1 MIFFFFLWSSCANL
15 LLVTTQ
21 TLSSEG
27 IPVIHQQF
35 LYLSISRLPKRLA
48 SLRLPTETQLWL
60 LMSSFLWKYKDV
72 SMLLKNV
79 GHTHLLRRLAAAS
92 GASAGI
98 NEADS
103 IDSGI
108 CFLHNNSVCEFEMG
122 FSRKGLQH
130 PWALGHNYNYRCGT
144 DSRRGWAHT
153 KKKEGLLCWIIYLL
167 RRTKSRRIN
176 KRVTM

>member
-1 MIFFFFLWSSCANL
+1 MLIYFWWLPRLSPLPHAYNTSAGPSSQYQPPFQC
-15 LLVTTQ
+15 
-21 TLSSEG
+21 
-27 IPVIHQQF
+27 
-35 LYLSISRLPKRLA
+35 LA
-48 SLRLPTETQLWL
+48 SLCLPSVSQLGL
-60 LMSSFLWKYKDV
+60 LTSSFLWKYKDV

-79 GHTHLLRRLAAAS
+79 GHTHLRRMLAAAS
-92 GASAGI
+92 RASTGT

-103 IDSGI
+103 IHSGI
-108 CFLHNNSVCEFEMG
+108 FSLHNNSVCELEMG

-144 DSRRGWAHT
+144 DSRRGWAHKE
-153 KKKEGLLCWIIYLL
+153 KKKKGLLCWIISLL